1 MASCNVTALSHP
13 VVLSPDRVVVRPHI
27 NRNVAE
33 LLAGDITSASKYL
46 EKNGGNAPPPTLQA
60 HPSGTAAPTKC

>member
-1 MASCNVTALSHP
+1 MPPNAETVTSL
-13 VVLSPDRVVVRPHI
+13 RVVVRPHI

-33 LLAGDITSASKYL
+33 LLAGDIVSACKYL
-46 EKNGGNAPPPTLQA
+46 EKNGGNAPPPTLHA